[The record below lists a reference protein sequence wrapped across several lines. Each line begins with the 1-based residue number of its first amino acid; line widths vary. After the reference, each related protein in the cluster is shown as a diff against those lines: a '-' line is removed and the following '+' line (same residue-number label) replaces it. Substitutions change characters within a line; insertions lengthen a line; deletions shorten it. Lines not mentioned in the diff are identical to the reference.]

1 MVKSKTGSTNAM
13 IRHLFLIL
21 FVITGGIGAS
31 QLPNFARAYE
41 QRLGGALGEV
51 QKLVDA
57 FSTQAA
63 AEGLTF
69 AELAER
75 HRASSDSAVRGTAD
89 RMVALE
95 TRRKA
100 LAAEMIRLSGTANSL
115 DKVVAVATNA
125 DRELLRDTLSTYEI
139 TATLDPM
146 FGLGGVGA
154 GWALFGLLGLLFRP
168 RKKTT
173 PGGFVRR

>member
-1 MVKSKTGSTNAM
+1 M

-21 FVITGGIGAS
+21 FVIAGGIGAS

-57 FSTQAA
+57 FATQAA

-69 AELAER
+69 NELAER
-75 HRASSDSAVRGTAD
+75 HRQSSDSAVRGTAD
-89 RMVALE
+89 RMLALE
-95 TRRKA
+95 TRRKS
-100 LAAEMIRLSGTANSL
+100 LAAEMTVLSATTDSFG
-115 DKVVAVATNA
+115 KVVTVATGS

-146 FGLGGVGA
+146 FGLGGVGF
-154 GWALFGLLGLLFRP
+154 GWALYGLLGLVFRR
-168 RKKTT
+168 RKRAT